1 MTKKHIIQENKQ
13 PEAKNF
19 ALGWKQ
25 SQEIIK
31 SISTCAR
38 MEKNA

>member
-1 MTKKHIIQENKQ
+1 MQENKQ

-19 ALGWKQ
+19 ARGWKQ

-31 SISTCAR
+31 NTSTCTRIETFA
-38 MEKNA
+38 